1 MTTRSPRTKSPR
13 TNSPGISSPGTRA
26 TLPARAAPTPRGLAR
41 LVARLGEAL
50 LGPAARAGQIVADAE
65 ARIVGLVPGMPHVRP
80 SLRLVHSADPPR
92 MRHGL
97 GPIVN
102 HARAMSRG

>member
-1 MTTRSPRTKSPR
+1 MTTLVSPLR
-13 TNSPGISSPGTRA
+13 NSPPPAPPERSS
-26 TLPARAAPTPRGLAR
+26 LVHR
-41 LVARLGEAL
+41 LVARFGDLL
-50 LGPAARAGQIVADAE
+50 LGPASRAGQIVADGE

-80 SLRLVHSADPPR
+80 ALRLVHSAVSPR